1 MTFEQA
7 VSFALDIAQRRQ
19 RPAYVV
25 ELAAGWAIITYKPR
39 HGRAVAVEPPA
50 PDPHDDEDD
59 PE

>member
-7 VSFALDIAQRRQ
+7 VSFALDVAQRRQ